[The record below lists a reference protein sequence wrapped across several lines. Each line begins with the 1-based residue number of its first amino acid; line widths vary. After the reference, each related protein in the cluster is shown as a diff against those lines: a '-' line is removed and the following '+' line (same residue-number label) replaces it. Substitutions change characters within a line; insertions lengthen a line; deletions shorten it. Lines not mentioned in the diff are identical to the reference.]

1 MYAVKLVELG
11 AGLSVYATSSMDAQF
26 IHQEIFLEGCYD
38 HVRLPPGALVLDVG
52 AHIGL
57 FLLFVKKRC
66 PDADVIAFEPS
77 PESADILR
85 RNVELH
91 GLSGVRV
98 CEVAVGRERESDVPF
113 AFYPMAPSNSTRY
126 PHEKELQKE
135 VLARTMPAIYVEKA
149 HRAREVAV
157 QVERLSTFLTD
168 NRPVDLL
175 KIDVE
180 GAELDVLQGIDP
192 PQWPLIRQI
201 LLEVQDLDGRL
212 DTVCA
217 LLTTYGL
224 SPSVQLAPIVDPDM
238 RNYVVYALRD

>member
-1 MYAVKLVELG
+1 MYAVKLVDLDD
-11 AGLSVYATSSMDAQF
+11 GLSVYATSSMDAKF

-38 HVRLPPGALVLDVG
+38 HIRLPPGCLVLDVG

-57 FLLFVKKRC
+57 FLLFVKSRC

-77 PESADILR
+77 PESADLIR

-98 CEVAVGRERESDVPF
+98 CDVALGRANERGVPF

-126 PHEKELQKE
+126 PHEKERQKE
-135 VLARTMPAIYVEKA
+135 ILARTMPAIYVEKA
-149 HRAREVAV
+149 HRAKEVTV
-157 QVERLSTFLTD
+157 GVERLSTFLTEG
-168 NRPVDLL
+168 RPVDLL

-180 GAELDVLQGIDP
+180 GAELDVLDGIDP
-192 PQWPLIRQI
+192 PQWPLIRQV

-212 DTVCA
+212 DTVCEM
-217 LLTTYGL
+217 LTAHGL
-224 SPSVQLAPIVDPDM
+224 APSVRLAPIVDPDM
-238 RNYVVYALRD
+238 RNYIVYALRD

>member
-38 HVRLPPGALVLDVG
+38 HVRLPPGSLVLDVG

-57 FLLFVKKRC
+57 FMLFVKKRC

-85 RNVELH
+85 RNLELH

-98 CEVAVGRERESDVPF
+98 CEVAVGREPESDVAF

-149 HRAREVAV
+149 HRAREVTV
-157 QVERLSTFLTD
+157 QVQRLSTFLTD
-168 NRPVDLL
+168 RPVDLL

-180 GAELDVLQGIDP
+180 GAELDVLHGIDP

-217 LLTTYGL
+217 LLTTHGL
-224 SPSVQLAPIVDPDM
+224 TPSVQLAPIVDPDM